1 MLQKLSMADSGP
13 PNAKSGTT
21 PALVTCG
28 ATGKSLRPAS
38 AMLQKLSMADSGPAA
53 GGACCRAVCSGAA
66 VL

>member
-13 PNAKSGTT
+13 AADKSETT

-28 ATGKSLRPAS
+28 ATGTSLRPAS

-53 GGACCRAVCSGAA
+53 GARCQAACGGAA